1 MTSRLRLAL
10 IASLLA
16 VPSVASAHLH
26 MAKPIPRV
34 DDVQGGD
41 QKNGPCGSPGYSR
54 AANPSRTTYYKPGE
68 TIRVMWQ
75 ETIPHPGWHR
85 IAIQPNGE
93 QFVYTPASNGPRSN
107 GDPSNFPTLNQ
118 TGMTDATTGMIV
130 LLDRIADVGNNTTH
144 MADVTLPNIECS
156 NCTLQVTQFM
166 TDRPEYT
173 TTNGGAV
180 YFNCADIVIS
190 NTPPPTTPPPATP
203 DGGPVDPT
211 PEPTEPVDGDLKG
224 TCSTG
229 QAGGFGAAL
238 LIGLLALVRRRSSRR
253 A

>member
-1 MTSRLRLAL
+1 
-10 IASLLA
+10 
-16 VPSVASAHLH
+16 
-26 MAKPIPRV
+26 MAKPTPRV
-34 DDVQGGD
+34 DDVQGDD
-41 QKNGPCGSPGYSR
+41 QKNRHCGSPNYSR

-93 QFVYTPASNGPRSN
+93 EFVYPPASNGPRSN
-107 GDPSNFPTLNQ
+107 GDPANYPTVNQ
-118 TGMTDATTGMIV
+118 TGMTDAATGMIV
-130 LLDRIADVGNNTTH
+130 LLDRIEDVGNNRTH
-144 MADVTLPNIECS
+144 MADVTLPNIECN

-166 TDRPEYT
+166 TDRAMYN

-190 NTPPPTTPPPATP
+190 NAPPPVTPPPATP
-203 DGGPVDPT
+203 DAGPSGPDAGVDPGNND
-211 PEPTEPVDGDLKG
+211 VKG

-229 QAGGFGAAL
+229 GAGGFGAAL
-238 LIGLLALVRRRSSRR
+238 LIGLLAFARRRSTRR